1 MSAGTIG
8 HPAERSYTVC
18 LGVPGKI
25 TGLLADGLL
34 RMGTVDFEGVSQEV
48 CLAYVPE
55 AGPGDYVLVHA
66 GFALAQL
73 DEDEARETLA
83 TLHRLADLRELDGAG
98 PAAGDA
104 P

>member
-1 MSAGTIG
+1 M
-8 HPAERSYTVC
+8 C

-25 TGLLADGLL
+25 TGLLDGGLL

-55 AGPGDYVLVHA
+55 AGPGDFVLVHA

-73 DEDEARETLA
+73 NEEEAQETLRI
-83 TLHRLADLRELDGAG
+83 LHQLADLQELDGRE
-98 PAAGDA
+98 DA
-104 P
+104 S